1 MKQQPAEQRN
11 RDNKIKNNWSV
22 EPAVAANGK
31 TPLVALRLGGGF
43 ETFIHKGLAI
53 RLANALVDCAEEDK
67 TTNNHHETQG
77 MNP

>member
-31 TPLVALRLGGGF
+31 TPLVALRLGSGF